1 MKKILLIAASL
12 CIVIGASAQN
22 SKKAFPGKPGEKAQ
36 KENVSPED
44 RAKFRAKQMESEL
57 GLSKEQTEKL
67 SEFFLEDFKA
77 RHEEMEKGHEKS
89 KENFEKSR
97 KKMEKFD
104 AKQEKKL
111 QKILGE
117 EKYSQWRASH
127 PQKMHKGHGHH
138 DHQGQKMEPQS

>member
-77 RHEEMEKGHEKS
+77 RPEEMEKGHEKS

-127 PQKMHKGHGHH
+127 PQKMHKGHGRH
-138 DHQGQKMEPQS
+138 DHQSQKMEPQS

>member
-117 EKYSQWRASH
+117 EKYSQWRSSH

-138 DHQGQKMEPQS
+138 GRHDQKMEPKS